1 MPQWQGWW
9 CSFII
14 IYGSYICCLRFQ
26 PKSTTDI
33 HWHECPHEFDQSHP
47 PKERH
52 MFQTSFHVI
61 WTSHMTNGILTSHL
75 TPYTCIHFTQDS
87 TWSEPVTRSL
97 TYTVHTRFHMIWTS
111 HPITD
116 IHISHTFLCD
126 SDQNHQTT
134 STCLS
139 TQSSSLHK
147 SERPWKFWVISLT
160 SLIPLQHTLNKLGR
174 NKGSQV
180 PGHNCNGGKRI

>member
-1 MPQWQGWW
+1 MVIQTIQVMPQWQGWW

-33 HWHECPHEFDQSHP
+33 HWHERPHEFDQSHP

-97 TYTVHTRFHMIWTS
+97 TYTFHTRFYVILTR
-111 HPITD
+111 ITRLQAPVCP
-116 IHISHTFLCD
+116 HKVPVFTNLKAHGSFGWFH
-126 SDQNHQTT
+126 SPV
-134 STCLS
+134 
-139 TQSSSLHK
+139 SSL
-147 SERPWKFWVISLT
+147 SNTPST
-160 SLIPLQHTLNKLGR
+160 S
-174 NKGSQV
+174 
-180 PGHNCNGGKRI
+180 